1 MSSFNVTSGTVNSQ
15 LLYWSEIDA
24 DRPAFI
30 FRSCGPIPRLVLSR
44 RHVFTYA
51 SRYAAALRRQGIG
64 KGDVVCNTLP
74 NSPERLLTDLGIMM
88 AGAASLNG
96 MVFLADG
103 ADLMATLQRAK
114 CVAVI
119 TDPQQPH
126 NALTVLKSRLVSED
140 DPHTL
145 HCPEVPSL
153 RLLLP
158 VDCAA
163 DQQGLKPF
171 LEELKEEEEQIVED
185 VQPSDVCSIM
195 TTSGSTGF
203 SKLVPRTHAMFMDL
217 GQLFYRLGVRDGDVF
232 FNDRSLGW
240 IGGAPYPIFGLTR
253 VLTDLST
260 PPQDPL
266 ALAWQC
272 VKEEGAI
279 MGVFVP
285 FHIDMLLARLE
296 LWEGGND
303 GKTPLR
309 VIATG
314 KLDKLILFRCP
325 RVENFKGFP

>member
-51 SRYAAALRRQGIG
+51 SRYAAVLRRQGIG

-203 SKLVPRTHAMFMDL
+203 SKLVPRTHAAYLDI
-217 GQLFYRLGVRDGDVF
+217 GQFIYRCGARDGDVF
-232 FNDRSLGW
+232 LNDRMLGW
-240 IGGAPYPIFGLTR
+240 VGGAPYPLFGLTR

-260 PPQDPL
+260 PPADPL
-266 ALAWQC
+266 ALAWQS
-272 VKEEGAI
+272 VKEEGVSVC
-279 MGVFVP
+279 GLVP
-285 FHIDMLLARLE
+285 FQIDALLARPE
-296 LWEGGND
+296 LWDVADD
-303 GKTPLR
+303 GVMPLR
-309 VIATG
+309 VLFTG
-314 KLDKLILFRCP
+314 EFDFLL
-325 RVENFKGFP
+325 